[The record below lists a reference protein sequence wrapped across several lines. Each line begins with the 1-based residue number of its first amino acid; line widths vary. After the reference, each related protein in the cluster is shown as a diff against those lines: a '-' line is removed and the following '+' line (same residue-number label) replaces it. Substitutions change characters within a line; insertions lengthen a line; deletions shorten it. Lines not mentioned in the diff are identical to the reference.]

1 MGAVVKIPKK
11 MLVFNPPPTFQER
24 YVGTSVTREKRRM
37 LEKLSL
43 PAPSAGRGAFL
54 IAGYCA
60 KLLAYTQSK
69 SATAQIALQIVV
81 AACSHTDVVLTPHS
95 SNFSKVGVGAL
106 GVSMNSNS
114 LSEPLVLWG
123 LEDMI
128 AVFPIDDSGTQQREN
143 VEGMCGLFHNT
154 WRRSRAIFA

>member
-1 MGAVVKIPKK
+1 

-24 YVGTSVTREKRRM
+24 YVGTSVTRAMRRM
-37 LEKLSL
+37 FEKLSL
-43 PAPSAGRGAFL
+43 PGPSAGKGAFL

-69 SATAQIALQIVV
+69 SATAQIALRIVV
-81 AACSHTDVVLTPHS
+81 AACAHTDVVLTPHS

-106 GVSMNSNS
+106 GVSMNSKS

-128 AVFPIDDSGTQQREN
+128 VVFPIDFSGTQ
-143 VEGMCGLFHNT
+143 
-154 WRRSRAIFA
+154 

>member
-1 MGAVVKIPKK
+1 M
-11 MLVFNPPPTFQER
+11 
-24 YVGTSVTREKRRM
+24 RRM

-43 PAPSAGRGAFL
+43 PGPSAGRGAFL

-69 SATAQIALQIVV
+69 TATAQIALQIVV
-81 AACSHTDVVLTPHS
+81 AACAHTDVVLTPHS

-128 AVFPIDDSGTQQREN
+128 AVFPIDYSGTQQREK
-143 VEGMCGLFHNT
+143 VEEMCGLFHDT
-154 WRRSRAIFA
+154 WRRSMPIFA